1 MSFSTDLVKNY
12 KERQK
17 SIKELK
23 EKFKEELKMIFLPHK
38 EAIINAYIS
47 GESNY
52 SIIIEENFKNR
63 LEELYVKLPD
73 YKISIFREIFQ
84 EQEIAVI
91 VDWFDTYIRDEESVY
106 RINIWFSDDSK
117 IEQDKKINKI

>member
-12 KERQK
+12 RERQK
-17 SIKELK
+17 AIKELK
-23 EKFKEELKMIFLPHK
+23 EKFKEELNMLFLPHK
-38 EAIINAYIS
+38 DAIILAYIS
-47 GESNY
+47 GEPNY
-52 SIIIEENFKNR
+52 SVIVEENFKNR
-63 LEELYVKLPD
+63 LEELYEKLPD

-91 VDWFDTYIRDEESVY
+91 VDWFDTYIKDDESVY

-117 IEQDKKINKI
+117 IEQDKKITKL

>member
-17 SIKELK
+17 AIKELK

-52 SIIIEENFKNR
+52 SIITEENFKNR
-63 LEELYVKLPD
+63 LEELYAKLPD

-91 VDWFDTYIRDEESVY
+91 VDWFDTYIRDDESVY

-117 IEQDKKINKI
+117 IEQDKKITKL

>member
-23 EKFKEELKMIFLPHK
+23 EKFKEELKVIFLPHK
-38 EAIINAYIS
+38 EAIINAYVS

-63 LEELYVKLPD
+63 LEELYSKLPD

-91 VDWFDTYIRDEESVY
+91 VDWFDTYIRDDESVY
-106 RINIWFSDDSK
+106 RINIWFSDDSQ
-117 IEQDKKINKI
+117 IEQNKKITKL

>member
-12 KERQK
+12 RERQK

-23 EKFKEELKMIFLPHK
+23 EKFKEELKVLFLPHK
-38 EAIINAYIS
+38 DTIILSYTN
-47 GESNY
+47 GEPNY
-52 SIIIEENFKNR
+52 SIIVEENFKNR
-63 LEELYVKLPD
+63 LEELYEKLPD

-91 VDWFDTYIRDEESVY
+91 VDWFDTYIRDDESVY
-106 RINIWFSDDSK
+106 RINIWFSDDSQ
-117 IEQDKKINKI
+117 IEQNKKINKI

>member
-23 EKFKEELKMIFLPHK
+23 EKFKEELKVLFLPHK
-38 EAIINAYIS
+38 DAIILAYTN
-47 GESNY
+47 GEPNY
-52 SIIIEENFKNR
+52 SIIVEENFKNR
-63 LEELYVKLPD
+63 LEELYSKLPD

-91 VDWFDTYIRDEESVY
+91 VDWFDTYIRDDESVY
-106 RINIWFSDDSK
+106 RINIWFSDDSQ
-117 IEQDKKINKI
+117 IEQNKKINKI